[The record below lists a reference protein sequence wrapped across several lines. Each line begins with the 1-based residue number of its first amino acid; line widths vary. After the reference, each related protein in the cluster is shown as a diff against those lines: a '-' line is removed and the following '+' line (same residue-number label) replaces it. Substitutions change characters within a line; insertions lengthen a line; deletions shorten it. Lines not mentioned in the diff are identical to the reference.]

1 MAHYELYFCFPKT
14 AWESAIP
21 TKIKD
26 KLQIIESVTE
36 NDDGTSTIVYVSAP
50 TWHQAVFDGKLGAPA
65 YSHNWG
71 DSSAA
76 DSAKYC
82 IIKGEFSVKEGEVTA
97 LTALGSST
105 SYPNFSVLTR
115 SEAQVLAGSSTFT
128 GE

>member
-26 KLQIIESVTE
+26 KLRIIESVDEDT
-36 NDDGTSTIVYVSAP
+36 GVITYVSAP

-65 YSHNWG
+65 YSHNWS

-105 SYPNFSVLTR
+105 SYPNFSVLTK
-115 SEAQVLAGSSTFT
+115 SEAQALVGSSTFT

>member
-26 KLQIIESVTE
+26 KLRIIESVDEDT
-36 NDDGTSTIVYVSAP
+36 GVITYVSAP

-65 YSHNWG
+65 YSYNWG

-82 IIKGEFSVKEGEVTA
+82 IIKGEFSVKEGEVSA

-105 SYPNFSVLTR
+105 SYPNFSVLTKT
-115 SEAQVLAGSSTFT
+115 EAQTLVASSTFT

>member
-26 KLQIIESVTE
+26 KLQIIESVDEDT
-36 NDDGTSTIVYVSAP
+36 GVITYVSAP

-71 DSSAA
+71 DSSVA
-76 DSAKYC
+76 DSTKYC

-97 LTALGSST
+97 LTALGSSA

-115 SEAQVLAGSSTFT
+115 SEAQVLAGSSAFT

>member
-26 KLQIIESVTE
+26 KLKIVDSID
-36 NDDGTSTIVYVSAP
+36 DDGNITYVSAP
-50 TWHQAVFDGKLGAPA
+50 TWHQAVFNGQIGSPA
-65 YSHNWG
+65 YSYNWN

-76 DSAKYC
+76 DSVKYC
-82 IIKGEFSVKEGEVTA
+82 IIKGEFSVKEGEVSA
-97 LTALGSST
+97 LTDLGASKD
-105 SYPNFSVLTR
+105 YPNFSVLTR

>member
-26 KLQIIESVTE
+26 KLRIIESVHEDT
-36 NDDGTSTIVYVSAP
+36 GVITYISAP
-50 TWHQAVFDGKLGAPA
+50 TWHQAVLDGKLGAPA
-65 YSHNWG
+65 YSYNWS

-76 DSAKYC
+76 DSTKYC
-82 IIKGEFSVKEGEVTA
+82 IIKGAFSIKEGEISA
-97 LTALGSST
+97 LTALGASKD
-105 SYPNFSVLTR
+105 YPNFSVLTR
-115 SEAQVLAGSSTFT
+115 SEAQVVAGSSTFT

>member
-26 KLQIIESVTE
+26 KLQIIESVDEDT
-36 NDDGTSTIVYVSAP
+36 GVITYVSAP

-65 YSHNWG
+65 HSYNWS

-115 SEAQVLAGSSTFT
+115 SEAQTLAGSSTFT

>member
-26 KLQIIESVTE
+26 KLRIVESVDEDT
-36 NDDGTSTIVYVSAP
+36 GVITYVSAP
-50 TWHQAVFDGKLGAPA
+50 TWHQAVFDGKIGAPA

-97 LTALGSST
+97 LTALGSSV

-115 SEAQVLAGSSTFT
+115 SEAQVLAGSSAFT

>member
-26 KLQIIESVTE
+26 KLQIIESVDEDT
-36 NDDGTSTIVYVSAP
+36 GVITYVSAP

-65 YSHNWG
+65 YSHNWS

-82 IIKGEFSVKEGEVTA
+82 IIKGEFSVKEGEVSA
-97 LTALGSST
+97 LTGLGASA

-115 SEAQVLAGSSTFT
+115 SEAQVLAGSSAFT

>member
-26 KLQIIESVTE
+26 KLRIIESVDEDT
-36 NDDGTSTIVYVSAP
+36 GVITYVSAH

-82 IIKGEFSVKEGEVTA
+82 IIKGEFSVKEGEVSA
-97 LTALGSST
+97 LTGLGSSA

-115 SEAQVLAGSSTFT
+115 SEAQVLAGSSAFT

>member
-26 KLQIIESVTE
+26 KLQIIESVDEDT
-36 NDDGTSTIVYVSAP
+36 GVITYVSAP

-65 YSHNWG
+65 YSYNWS

-97 LTALGSST
+97 LTALGSSA

-115 SEAQVLAGSSTFT
+115 SEAQVLAGSSAFT

>member
-26 KLQIIESVTE
+26 KLRIIESVDEDT
-36 NDDGTSTIVYVSAP
+36 GVITYVSAP

-65 YSHNWG
+65 YSYNWS

-82 IIKGEFSVKEGEVTA
+82 IIKGEFSVKEGEVSA
-97 LTALGSST
+97 LTALGASA

-115 SEAQVLAGSSTFT
+115 SEAQVLAGSSAFT

>member
-26 KLQIIESVTE
+26 KLRIVESVDEDT
-36 NDDGTSTIVYVSAP
+36 GVITYVSAP

-65 YSHNWG
+65 YSHNWS

>member
-26 KLQIIESVTE
+26 KLRIIESVDEDT
-36 NDDGTSTIVYVSAP
+36 GVITYVSAP

-97 LTALGSST
+97 LTALGASA

-115 SEAQVLAGSSTFT
+115 SEAQVLAGSSVFT